1 MSLSQ
6 VCAKFLNV
14 PYLPTKNNLFGRTT
28 PIHTINNEPTIT
40 LKKNTRTIQSKRSPM
55 SSDSFQKNCLVFNY
69 YFVFVNY
76 CYYIYF
82 QFNVVSPNWA
92 SFWMPELER
101 ERFKNDWEKL
111 GIWNFIEPAFYAF
124 ENSNRLLYQQISSFF
139 QRLHAKNCQKILGK
153 DSKELHNFSEPPHNH
168 SIQFKYLNL
177 FTTTLSI
184 QNNYK
189 RRKKLVLVGE

>member
-55 SSDSFQKNCLVFNY
+55 SSDSFQTNCLVFNC

-111 GIWNFIEPAFYAF
+111 GIWNFIEPAFML
-124 ENSNRLLYQQISSFF
+124 SKIQIGSYTSRSLRFF
-139 QRLHAKNCQKILGK
+139 KDFMQKTVKKFSVKIQRNYTTFPSLPKIIQFNLNILIY
-153 DSKELHNFSEPPHNH
+153 SPPHLV
-168 SIQFKYLNL
+168 FK
-177 FTTTLSI
+177 TTI
-184 QNNYK
+184 REEKN
-189 RRKKLVLVGE
+189 